1 MTYTILDEPLKTVTV
16 NFKILTILI
25 IDKNHREANWL

>member
-16 NFKILTILI
+16 NCKILTIPI
-25 IDKNHREANWL
+25 IDENPIEANWL

>member
-16 NFKILTILI
+16 NFKILPILI
-25 IDKNHREANWL
+25 IDENPIEAHWL

>member
-25 IDKNHREANWL
+25 IDENPIEVNWL

>member
-1 MTYTILDEPLKTVTV
+1 MTYTILDELLKTVTV

-25 IDKNHREANWL
+25 IDENHREAKWL